1 MAFSTNWRSNWTKL
15 TKAGCHKAACHVLTG
30 DVSCQCQVCE
40 HFLGMAP
47 RDLQFVI
54 PMYFKFDTHIY
65 KTKIDL
71 YVSTLWISDHHAPPN
86 LKQYIA
92 QESCSK
98 PECAFYIIKQ
108 RNLDQMH
115 LCICAL
121 LHFVN
126 FLNLFCDSYFESPDI
141 FITAAQCYPSM
152 HLFMQF
158 IYIVKLCYKNN
169 KFRTGAE
176 TVPIF

>member
-1 MAFSTNWRSNWTKL
+1 MAFSTNLRSNWTKV

-92 QESCSK
+92 QG
-98 PECAFYIIKQ
+98 Q
-108 RNLDQMH
+108 RILQQAWMCVLHHKTTKLRSNASVH
-115 LCICAL
+115 LCPASFCKFFKPFLRFIFWITRYFHYCSTVLSIYAP
-121 LHFVN
+121 LHAV
-126 FLNLFCDSYFESPDI
+126 
-141 FITAAQCYPSM
+141 
-152 HLFMQF
+152 HL
-158 IYIVKLCYKNN
+158 YC
-169 KFRTGAE
+169 
-176 TVPIF
+176 